1 MQKLVQK
8 FLENRC
14 TPEEAEVVLEWLKTK
29 DGQAFLRWK
38 ISHDKETFFHSKKTE
53 FYPELDSVLLL
64 DQIKEKRG
72 LTGKSHSDG
81 KNKNSRNS
89 YQNKSRQ
96 NRKNF
101 LPFVMAAVFIAVAVM
116 IFNPFY
122 AGLEE
127 PPVSYQFFETDRG
140 ERKTVYLRDGST
152 LVLNHE
158 SRINIPDDFSATN
171 RRVSMEGQ
179 VWFEVESDDEHPF
192 HIEAYNSVVRVLGT
206 SFVMESYPK
215 EKSTRVVVS
224 DGKVAIGAINTGT
237 FEEKIIT
244 KNQGGLL
251 ITGQEIEIEEIR
263 DIERYTGWRNGKLI
277 FYDTPFGEV
286 VERLERW
293 YDVECIVT
301 DPAIKKEKFTSV
313 FEDEPLRQVL
323 DVIAI
328 SMNIRYEIDN
338 QMITFKSNNL

>member
-14 TPEEAEVVLEWLKTK
+14 TSEEAEEVLDWLKTK

-38 ISHDKETFFHSKKTE
+38 ISHDKETFFHAKETE

-72 LTGKSHSDG
+72 LTGTSQSDG
-81 KNKNSRNS
+81 KNSNSRNS
-89 YQNKSRQ
+89 YQNSSWQ
-96 NRKNF
+96 NKKNF
-101 LPFVMAAVFIAVAVM
+101 LPLIMAAAFIAVAVM
-116 IFNPFY
+116 IFYPFY
-122 AGLEE
+122 TGLDE
-127 PPVSYQFFETDRG
+127 PPVSYQVIEADRG
-140 ERKTVYLRDGST
+140 ERKTVYLSDGST
-152 LVLNHE
+152 IVLNHE
-158 SRINIPDDFSATN
+158 SRITIPGDFSASN
-171 RRVSMEGQ
+171 RRVAMQGQ
-179 VWFEVESDDEHPF
+179 VWFQVEPDEDHLF
-192 HIEAYNSVVRVLGT
+192 HVEASNSIVRVLGT

-215 EKSTRVVVS
+215 ENSTRVVVS
-224 DGKVAIGAINTGT
+224 DGKVAIGAIKTDSV
-237 FEEKIIT
+237 EEKIIT

-286 VERLERW
+286 AERLERW

-323 DVIAI
+323 DVIAL
-328 SMNIRYEIDN
+328 SMNIWYEIDN
-338 QMITFKSNNL
+338 QTITFKSNNL